1 MLDLF
6 TTYLKADPSDDD
18 DNGGTMSSQTSSHTP
33 DWLKN
38 PSFFFNHN
46 RKCRAIKSKQKSKG
60 KKSRNISV
68 ADGGNNRKFVKYEQL
83 FDKYDQK
90 MAEYLHPKVSLERGH
105 KDIPQST
112 IEKISPAYRLIKEAF
127 NELQL
132 FTKVCK
138 YFRL

>member
-1 MLDLF
+1 MYDLF

-18 DNGGTMSSQTSSHTP
+18 SGDTTSSQTSSHTP

-46 RKCRAIKSKQKSKG
+46 RKCHAIKSKQDSQS
-60 KKSRNISV
+60 KKSRNIPG
-68 ADGGNNRKFVKYEQL
+68 ADGGNNRKSVKYGQN
-83 FDKYDQK
+83 
-90 MAEYLHPKVSLERGH
+90 MAEYLQSKVSLERGH

-138 YFRL
+138 YFGL